1 MQRAQTNHQSRGGVE
16 EAGGVVLVAG
26 VADVEVVV
34 GGVLVAVET
43 VSRSQMGHREGPG
56 GLPVQV

>member
-1 MQRAQTNHQSRGGVE
+1 
-16 EAGGVVLVAG
+16 VVALEAG
-26 VADVEVVV
+26 VADVAVGV
-34 GGVLVAVET
+34 GGDAGVVLVAVET